1 VIDIQPKTT
10 FIRETFGH
18 AIAYFGG
25 GKRMLMILEP
35 KPNWGLK
42 KTMVEFLPSK

>member
-35 KPNWGLK
+35 KPNWGLE